1 MDATF
6 VRQAAVLD
14 ETAHRPWPPPDRRWL
29 QGQTWEQLL
38 FAHWRVEE
46 GALRPLVP
54 RELELETCDGS
65 AWLGLTPF
73 RLTGLRLRG
82 TLPVPVLSSFPEL
95 NVRTYVRRGER
106 PGIWFF
112 SLEAAS
118 RWAVAAARRTYRLP
132 YHHAR
137 MRVARRNGWIEY
149 SSARAGHVFEGR
161 YRPAGDVFRAE
172 PGTLEHFLTERY
184 CLWTHGPALAEIHHP
199 PWALQEAE
207 AELELNSMAPEGVE
221 LAGEPLCHYAERQDV
236 VVWPLEA
243 ERR

>member
-1 MDATF
+1 
-6 VRQAAVLD
+6 
-14 ETAHRPWPPPDRRWL
+14 
-29 QGQTWEQLL
+29 
-38 FAHWRVEE
+38 VEE

-54 RELELETCDGS
+54 RELEVETFDGS

-112 SLEAAS
+112 SLDAAS

-137 MRVARRNGWIEY
+137 MRAVRRGGWVEY
-149 SSARAGHVFEGR
+149 SSARAGHVFAGR
-161 YRPAGDVFRAE
+161 YRPVGDVFRAR
-172 PGTLEHFLTERY
+172 PGTLEHFLAERY

-199 PWALQEAE
+199 PWALREAE
-207 AELELNSMAPEGVE
+207 AELELNSMAPAGVE

-236 VVWPLEA
+236 VVWPLEE
-243 ERR
+243 ERG